1 MGLLIL
7 PVCEAWSKYQ
17 KRSYLNHSHN
27 YCYLDC
33 TVKILHYL
41 HNLMQTHIQ
50 GNSDVVP
57 ENSDLFVTVDHLITE
72 GNSDPHKP

>member
-1 MGLLIL
+1 MGLLFL
-7 PVCEAWSKYQ
+7 PVCEVWSKYQ
-17 KRSYLNHSHN
+17 NHSYLNQSHN
-27 YCYLDC
+27 YLLDC
-33 TVKILHYL
+33 TVKILYYL
-41 HNLMQTHIQ
+41 YNLMQTHIH

>member
-1 MGLLIL
+1 
-7 PVCEAWSKYQ
+7 
-17 KRSYLNHSHN
+17 
-27 YCYLDC
+27 
-33 TVKILHYL
+33 
-41 HNLMQTHIQ
+41 MQTHIQ